1 MPSAM
6 QRVLG
11 THGRDYANGLPKA
24 KEKQKSESEGA
35 ALLLARNCRQVVE
48 QTGEQQPSKEN
59 KRRKKK
65 RSSQSGRE
73 SIPL

>member
-1 MPSAM
+1 M

-35 ALLLARNCRQVVE
+35 ALLLARNCREVVE
-48 QTGEQQPSKEN
+48 RTAEQQPSKEN
-59 KRRKKK
+59 KEEK
-65 RSSQSGRE
+65 RNVRPNLGGNQFR
-73 SIPL
+73 L